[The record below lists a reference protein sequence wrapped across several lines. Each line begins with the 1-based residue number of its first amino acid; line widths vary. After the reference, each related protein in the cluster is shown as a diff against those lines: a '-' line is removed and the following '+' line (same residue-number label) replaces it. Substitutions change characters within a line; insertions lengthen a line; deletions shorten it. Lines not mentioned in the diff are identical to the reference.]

1 MLYGADSEFTKYG
14 YHTKGGTAISTE
26 HHAIDAWGAAAVS
39 DFLLLA
45 RYTGDN
51 RWEKRA
57 HAMWANAVQGIT
69 ASADERIHG
78 QARPL
83 GSQNEGFFQC
93 RWTKYRPTCEERGHY
108 NDCLCAW
115 SGAYRM
121 MALDNLS
128 RVLGEKDFALLR

>member
-1 MLYGADSEFTKYG
+1 MLRDLPPDLHVLAETSGK
-14 YHTKGGTAISTE
+14 
-26 HHAIDAWGAAAVS
+26 DA
-39 DFLLLA
+39 F
-45 RYTGDN
+45 
-51 RWEKRA
+51 
-57 HAMWANAVQGIT
+57 GIT

-108 NDCLCAW
+108 NDCHCAW

-128 RVLGEKDFALLR
+128 RVLGEKDFTLLR